1 MKKQDWKAGESLWQ
15 NSILQLTRSKSK
27 TQKETEIGI
36 EKDGFKQDARLGW
49 KIVEAL

>member
-1 MKKQDWKAGESLWQ
+1 MKKQDWKAGKSLWQ
-15 NSILQLTRSKSK
+15 DSILQLTRSKSK

-36 EKDGFKQDARLGW
+36 ENDGFKRDSRLGW